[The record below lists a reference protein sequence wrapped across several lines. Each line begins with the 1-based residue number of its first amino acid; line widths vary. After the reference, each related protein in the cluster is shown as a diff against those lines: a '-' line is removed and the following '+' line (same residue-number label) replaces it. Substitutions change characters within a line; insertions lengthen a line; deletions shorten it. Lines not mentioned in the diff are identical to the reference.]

1 MAQKNDYL
9 SRIKNNKLQHQ
20 NYETEASEINT
31 GRLFST
37 KTARIRL

>member
-20 NYETEASEINT
+20 NYETEASEINKE
-31 GRLFST
+31 GYSVQKPRE
-37 KTARIRL
+37 